1 MEQQSDRRDA
11 MISAMHSCM
20 EHIFLESCRQIQA
33 ELNENG
39 ETVWEEL
46 ETALWDVLNQA
57 VKAKDKGRKGDI
69 HYLAFSFLKSGIY
82 LDRLEWHIN
91 ALDDGFYLD
100 ETETAGYYT
109 PAFLNFSY
117 VKDLEELRKALGKEF
132 IRIQNFEWDR
142 VKEVYAGYYDAFMF
156 SMVES
161 LKERIAEEMA
171 DSGMTADGC
180 RLIYGEYMD
189 KAEIICEVQGT

>member
-11 MISAMHSCM
+11 MISAMHSYM

-39 ETVWEEL
+39 ETVWKEL
-46 ETALWDVLNQA
+46 KTALWDALNQA
-57 VKAKDKGRKGDI
+57 GAAKEKGGKGDI

-82 LDRLEWHIN
+82 LDRLEWYIN

-109 PAFLNFSY
+109 PAFLNASY
-117 VKDLEELRKALGKEF
+117 AKDLEEIRKALGKEF
-132 IRIQNFEWDR
+132 IRIQNYEWDR